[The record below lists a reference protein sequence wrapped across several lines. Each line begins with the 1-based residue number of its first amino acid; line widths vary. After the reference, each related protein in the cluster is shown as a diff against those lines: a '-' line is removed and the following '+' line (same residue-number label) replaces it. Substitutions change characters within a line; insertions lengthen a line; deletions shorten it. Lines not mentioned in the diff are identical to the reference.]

1 MSVSTSEVTLVV
13 QIRNLQRSTA
23 VTRTKLNPHLAAR
36 MGRWSATHWKTAT
49 FGWLAFVVASFAIGS
64 VIGTKTIDPN
74 ASGSGESGHVMK
86 TLAKEFKQPAQENVL
101 IQSTHTTTDDPEF
114 RRAVSNVVDTLSAQ
128 TAARDIQ
135 SPFVAGNQGQIS
147 KDGHA
152 VLVGFKLRG
161 TDLTQS
167 DKDVVPIEAAISK
180 LQESHPGLSIG
191 EFGDASI
198 DEQLNKQVG
207 KDFGKAG
214 TFSLPITLIVLLLAF
229 GALIAAG
236 LPLLLGL
243 TAVAGTI
250 GLVALPSHLIPM
262 DQNVSVVVM
271 LIGLA
276 VGVDYSLFYLK
287 REREERR
294 AGKDGSVAL
303 EVAAATSG
311 RAVLISGLTVIVAM
325 AGLLFTGDP
334 TFMSFGMAMIIVV
347 GVAVLGS
354 LTVLPALL
362 SKLGDKVDK
371 PRIPF
376 VGRLRSRRPAGE
388 SRFWNAVL
396 GPVLGHPAIAAI
408 ASGGALIAL
417 AVPVLHM
424 RTVTP
429 GPDTFPKSIP
439 VMQVYDQMQKS
450 FPGGSIPAVVMV
462 KTEATSPDKVRAAIA
477 NLRQDA
483 VATGKFNEPTSVSVN
498 ANGTIATVLLPIA
511 GNGTN
516 SASNDALK
524 TLRDTVIPSTVG
536 TLPGADIGVAG
547 VTAGS
552 YDFNVQMKHAAPFVF
567 AFVLGLAFILL
578 LMTFRSIVIA
588 IKAIVLNL
596 MSVAA
601 AYGVLVL
608 IFQHGI
614 GKGLLGFSDAGGG
627 VVAYLPIFLFVIL
640 FGLSMDYHVFILSRI
655 REAHD
660 RGMSTDDAVAYGIKS
675 TASVVT
681 SAALVMVGVFSI
693 FGTLSFLFLKEFG
706 VGLAAAV
713 LIDAT
718 LVRAVLLPAAM
729 KLLGEAN
736 WYMPRWLEWLPR
748 LGAEES
754 PAAVVP
760 AASPSYEA
768 AA

>member
-1 MSVSTSEVTLVV
+1 MTPLGKS
-13 QIRNLQRSTA
+13 
-23 VTRTKLNPHLAAR
+23 KHLAAR
-36 MGRWSATHWKTAT
+36 MGRWSASHWKTAT
-49 FGWLAFVVASFAIGS
+49 FGWLAFVVVSFAIGS
-64 VIGTKTIDPN
+64 AVGTKTIDPN

-86 TLAKEFKQPAQENVL
+86 VLAKDFKQPAHENVL
-101 IQSTHTTTDDPEF
+101 IRSTSIKATDPQF
-114 RRAVSNVVDTLSAQ
+114 RAAVSDVIDALNEQPATRAVE
-128 TAARDIQ
+128 
-135 SPFVAGNQGQIS
+135 SPFDAGNAGQIS
-147 KDGHA
+147 KDGRA
-152 VLVGFKLRG
+152 ALVQFTLRG
-161 TDLTQS
+161 TDLKQS
-167 DKDVVPIEAAISK
+167 DKDVLPIETAITNVQK
-180 LQESHPGLSIG
+180 AYPALSIG
-191 EFGDASI
+191 EFGDASV
-198 DEQLNKQVG
+198 DEQLNKQVT

-214 TFSLPITLIVLLLAF
+214 SFSLPITLLVLIVAF

-243 TAVAGTI
+243 TAVMATI

-262 DQNVSVVVM
+262 DSNVSVVVM

-276 VGVDYSLFYLK
+276 VGVDYSMFYLK

-294 AGKDGSVAL
+294 AGNSERASL
-303 EVAAATSG
+303 EAAAATSG
-311 RAVLISGLTVIVAM
+311 RAVLVSGLTVMAAM

-334 TFMSFGMAMIIVV
+334 TFESFGMATIIVV

-362 SKLGDKVDK
+362 SRLGDKVDK

-376 VGRLRSRRPAGE
+376 LGRRRRRNADGE
-388 SRFWNAVL
+388 SRLWNAIL
-396 GPVLGHPAIAAI
+396 NPVLGHPMIATIVA
-408 ASGGALIAL
+408 GGALVAL
-417 AVPVLHM
+417 AAPALHM
-424 RTVTP
+424 HTVTP
-429 GPDTFPKSIP
+429 GPETFPKTIP
-439 VMQVYDQMQKS
+439 VMKVYDQMQKA
-450 FPGGSIPAVVMV
+450 FPGGSIPAVVMI
-462 KTEATSPDKVRAAIA
+462 KTGDTSATRVRAEIT
-477 NLRQDA
+477 NLRKQA
-483 VATGKFNEPTSVSVN
+483 VATGEFNEPTTVAIN
-498 ANGTIATVLLPIA
+498 AAGSIATVSLPIA
-511 GNGTN
+511 GSGTD
-516 SASNDALK
+516 SASNHALQ
-524 TLRDTVIPSTVG
+524 TLRNTVIPATVG
-536 TLPGADIGVAG
+536 KLPNADVGVAG
-547 VTAGS
+547 TTAGS

-567 AFVLGLAFILL
+567 AFVLGLAFILML
-578 LMTFRSIVIA
+578 LTFRSLVIA

-596 MSVAA
+596 LSVGA

-608 IFQHGI
+608 VFQQGI

-627 VVAYLPIFLFVIL
+627 VVAFLPIFLFVIL

-660 RGMSTDDAVAYGIKS
+660 RGMSTDDAVAHGIKS

-736 WYMPRWLEWLPR
+736 WYLPRWLEWLPR
-748 LGAEES
+748 LDGEES
-754 PAAVVP
+754 PATDAPSTTP
-760 AASPSYEA
+760 AYEA

>member
-1 MSVSTSEVTLVV
+1 MP
-13 QIRNLQRSTA
+13 RS
-23 VTRTKLNPHLAAR
+23 NPSPNLAAR
-36 MGRWSATHWKTAT
+36 MGRWSASHWKTAT
-49 FGWLAFVVASFAIGS
+49 FGWLAFVIASFAVGNL
-64 VIGTKTIDPN
+64 IGTKTIDPN

-86 TLAKEFKQPAQENVL
+86 VLASDFKQPAHENVL
-101 IQSTHTTTDDPEF
+101 IRSTHITTGDPTF
-114 RRAVSNVVDTLSAQ
+114 RRAVEDVVLALHHHSTV
-128 TAARDIQ
+128 RDIE
-135 SPFVAGNQGQIS
+135 SPFAAGNSGQIS
-147 KDGHA
+147 KDRHA
-152 VLVGFKLRG
+152 ALVQFKLRG
-161 TDLTQS
+161 TKLAQS
-167 DKDVVPIEAAISK
+167 DKDVLPVEAAVTK
-180 LQESHPGLSIG
+180 LAHRYPSLSIG
-191 EFGDASI
+191 EFGDASV
-198 DEQLNKQVG
+198 DEQLNKQVT

-214 TFSLPITLIVLLLAF
+214 TFSLPVTLIVLIIAF

-243 TAVAGTI
+243 TAVAATI

-276 VGVDYSLFYLK
+276 VGVDYSMFYLK

-294 AGKDGSVAL
+294 RGLGERAAL
-303 EVAAATSG
+303 EAAAATSG

-334 TFMSFGMAMIIVV
+334 TFQSFGMATIIVV

-376 VGRLRSRRPAGE
+376 LSRRRRERSNE

-396 GPVLGHPAIAAI
+396 DRVLRHPAL
-408 ASGGALIAL
+408 SAL
-417 AVPVLHM
+417 AAGSVLVALAIPALQMH
-424 RTVTP
+424 TVTP
-429 GPDTFPKSIP
+429 GPETFPKSIP
-439 VMQVYDQMQKS
+439 VMKVYDQMQKS
-450 FPGGSIPAVVMV
+450 FPGGSIPAVVMI
-462 KTEATSPDKVRAAIA
+462 KTGDASATQVRTQIA
-477 NLRQDA
+477 NLRRQA
-483 VATGKFNEPTSVSVN
+483 VATGEFNEPTSVSIN
-498 ANGTIATVLLPIA
+498 TSGTIAAVSLPIA
-511 GNGTN
+511 GSGTD
-516 SASNDALK
+516 SASNHALE
-524 TLRDTVIPSTVG
+524 TLRETVIPATVG
-536 TLPGADIGVAG
+536 SLPDADVGVAG
-547 VTAGS
+547 TTASS
-552 YDFNVQMKHAAPFVF
+552 YDFNVQMKHAAPFVV

-578 LMTFRSIVIA
+578 LMTFRSLVIP

-596 MSVAA
+596 LSVGA

-608 IFQHGI
+608 VFQHGV
-614 GKGLLGFSDAGGG
+614 GKGLLGFDDAGGG
-627 VVAYLPIFLFVIL
+627 VVAFLPIFLFVIL

-655 REAHD
+655 REAYD
-660 RGMSTDDAVAYGIKS
+660 GGLSTDDAVAHGIKS

-706 VGLAAAV
+706 VGLAVAV

-729 KLLGEAN
+729 KLLGDAN
-736 WYMPRWLEWLPR
+736 WYLPRWLEWLPR
-748 LGAEES
+748 LGAET
-754 PAAVVP
+754 PAERAP
-760 AASPSYEA
+760 APPVYDA

>member
-1 MSVSTSEVTLVV
+1 MSVSTREVTLVV
-13 QIRNLQRSTA
+13 QIRNLQRSPA
-23 VTRTKLNPHLAAR
+23 VTRTKLNPSLSAR

-49 FGWLAFVVASFAIGS
+49 FGWLAFVVASFAVGS
-64 VIGTKTIDPN
+64 VIGTKKIDPA

-101 IQSTHTTTDDPEF
+101 VHSAHATTDDPEF
-114 RRAVSNVVDTLSAQ
+114 RRAVGEVVATLSAQ
-128 TAARDIQ
+128 PAARNIQ
-135 SPFVAGNQGQIS
+135 SPFAAGNQGQIS

-161 TDLTQS
+161 TELAQS

-180 LQESHPGLSIG
+180 LEQSYPALSIG

-198 DEQLNKQVG
+198 DEQLNKQVS

-214 TFSLPITLIVLLLAF
+214 TFSLPITLLVLLLAF

-243 TAVAGTI
+243 TAVAATI

-294 AGKDGSVAL
+294 AGRDNGAAL

-347 GVAVLGS
+347 GVAVIGS

-371 PRIPF
+371 PRIPL

-396 GPVLGHPAIAAI
+396 GPVLRHPVIATI
-408 ASGGALIAL
+408 ASGGALVAL
-417 AVPVLHM
+417 AFPALHM
-424 RTVTP
+424 HTVTP
-429 GPDTFPKSIP
+429 GPETFPKSIP
-439 VMQVYDQMQKS
+439 VMKVYDQMQKS

-462 KTEATSPDKVRAAIA
+462 KTDATSGNTVRTAIT
-477 NLRQDA
+477 NLRQEA

-498 ANGTIATVLLPIA
+498 AKGTVATVLLPIA
-511 GNGTN
+511 GNGTD
-516 SASNDALK
+516 SASN
-524 TLRDTVIPSTVG
+524 VIPSTVG
-536 TLPGADIGVAG
+536 RLPNADIGVAG
-547 VTAGS
+547 LTAGS

-596 MSVAA
+596 LSVAA

-660 RGMSTDDAVAYGIKS
+660 RGMSTNDAVAYGIKS

-736 WYMPRWLEWLPR
+736 WYLPRWLEWLPR

-754 PAAVVP
+754 PAPVVP